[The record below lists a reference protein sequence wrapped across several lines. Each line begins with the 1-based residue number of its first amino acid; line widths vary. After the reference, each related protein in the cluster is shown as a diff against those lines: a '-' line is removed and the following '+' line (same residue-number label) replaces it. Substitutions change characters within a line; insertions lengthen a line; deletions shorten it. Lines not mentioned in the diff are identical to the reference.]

1 MSDLTA
7 KRPRATP
14 GTARLFV
21 ESRGALPQGPL
32 RRHAGRYNKMGRGRP
47 RLEEQRRPPKPPG
60 DVKSKAIRAA
70 ETAKRLAALF
80 AELQEAKRIDR
91 IFTVATAALALA
103 KGRKGAQRRA
113 ILEVRERAERKGGQL
128 LLKMLE
134 RGEIGRECGRQS
146 FASLGVDTDVRL
158 RWTAAAEP
166 TDEEFEAKLAWKA
179 AAAARPPC
187 QTVKMHITSWYV
199 DAADGLLTRQIFAE
213 DGPSEAHQPGQRP

>member
-91 IFTVATAALALA
+91 NLHSCHRGAGAGEGEKRGATARYFRSPRA
-103 KGRKGAQRRA
+103 GGAQRGAATFENAGAGGNRPRVRA
-113 ILEVRERAERKGGQL
+113 AVFRFTWRRHRRA
-128 LLKMLE
+128 
-134 RGEIGRECGRQS
+134 
-146 FASLGVDTDVRL
+146 
-158 RWTAAAEP
+158 TALDRRCR
-166 TDEEFEAKLAWKA
+166 TY
-179 AAAARPPC
+179 R
-187 QTVKMHITSWYV
+187 
-199 DAADGLLTRQIFAE
+199 
-213 DGPSEAHQPGQRP
+213 